1 MSIGQSY
8 EAANMGRGGYGDG
21 GFGGSWLWF
30 IIIFVIIFLVWGRE
44 GRDGRREG
52 GYGDGC
58 GIRGNRPVYYDES
71 NWEQQTHLGNKIDYQ
86 TEKLHASLDKK
97 FDRQDE
103 REYQKQLTENAELK
117 GKINTLELRGYI
129 DRQNDS
135 IMRELE
141 KKPNGTPCYAET
153 RQVFTCNPC
162 GERFDRGERRCD
174 C

>member
-1 MSIGQSY
+1 MGINQEY
-8 EAANMGRGGYGDG
+8 ELANVGRGGYGDG

-44 GRDGRREG
+44 GRDGHRDG
-52 GYGDGC
+52 HGDGC
-58 GIRGNRPVYYDES
+58 GIRGNRPVFYDES
-71 NWEQQTHLGNKIDYQ
+71 NYEEEKHLGNKIDYQ
-86 TEKLHASLDKK
+86 EERTRSLIDKK

-117 GKINTLELRGYI
+117 GKINMLELKGYI
-129 DRQNDS
+129 DRQNDG

-141 KKPNGTPCYAET
+141 KKPNGTPCFAET
-153 RQVFTCNPC
+153 RQIFTCNPC
-162 GERFDRGERRCD
+162 GERGERRCD